1 MNQLNELLNE
11 LLNVIGIGY
20 GGIFAIVILVIIMIF
35 TITTILLPLFV
46 WSIHTQ
52 TKRATKELI
61 KLNKKI
67 ERLKPKQQSKGRLK
81 EEPSKDRKADEIIKE
96 IFKENQIEPLIKDR
110 LPEQTTRRRKVFF
123 KADDELPDQKK
134 KTS

>member
-1 MNQLNELLNE
+1 MNQLNELLN
-11 LLNVIGIGY
+11 VIGAGY

-46 WSIHTQ
+46 WGIHNQ

-67 ERLKPKQQSKGRLK
+67 ERLKPKQQPKGRLK
-81 EEPSKDRKADEIIKE
+81 EEPSKDR
-96 IFKENQIEPLIKDR
+96 
-110 LPEQTTRRRKVFF
+110 LPEQTTRGRKVFL
-123 KADDELPDQKK
+123 KTDDELPDQKK